1 MLDVSKLAGIIPDK
15 VLNCLTPEF
24 LASAGIDGKLRLS
37 NFLGQCDEE
46 TGKFAVEIENL
57 NYNGI
62 SLMRVFHSHFKDVNE
77 AISYE
82 HKPEKIANRVYANRD
97 GNGDEAS
104 GDGWK
109 FRGRGDL
116 QVTFR
121 ANYKSFQDWLA
132 TKGMVVD
139 LLNNPDLVATA
150 PYDLLSAAW
159 FFSEKGLW
167 KICDRGV
174 DIATVTTV
182 TEKVN
187 GGVNNLQERYAYT
200 QQIFNALNKS

>member
-1 MLDVSKLAGIIPDK
+1 MLDVTKLAGIIPDR
-15 VLNCLTPEF
+15 VLNCLTPDF
-24 LASAGIDGKLRLS
+24 LKTAGIDGKLRLS
-37 NFLGQCDEE
+37 NFLGQTEEE
-46 TGKFAVEIENL
+46 TGKFSVEVENL

-62 SLMRVFHSHFKDVNE
+62 SLMRVFHTHFKDVNK

-82 HKPEKIANRVYANRD
+82 HQPEKIANRVYANRN

-116 QVTFR
+116 QVTGKG
-121 ANYKSFQDWLA
+121 NYKAFQDWLA
-132 TKGMVVD
+132 IKGITVD
-139 LLNNPDLVATA
+139 LINNPDLLATP

-159 FFSEKGLW
+159 FFSQKGLW
-167 KICDRGV
+167 TICDKGV

-187 GGVNNLQERYAYT
+187 GGTTNLQARYNYT
-200 QQIFNALNKS
+200 QQIYNALNKS